1 MNCNDI
7 SEKIPAI
14 IKREVISADRILYLD
29 HVKTCD
35 NCRTEYQ
42 KYLKLFYTLELQA
55 AQPEPQLADIKIE
68 IPDLTPNITP
78 RRIKYW
84 WPVAA
89 SFLVLLL
96 SVIILINQYPEP
108 SGPVA
113 DQNQNIREQLVGEN
127 WIGLSKLVNDK
138 SALAKNADQTIPVN
152 ILLNKLRQLEQEGI
166 SKISLA
172 GNQDD
177 SRYKEVEL
185 QYFIDQLERYKKF
198 KSALSVREISD
209 FLYVI

>member
-1 MNCNDI
+1 
-7 SEKIPAI
+7 
-14 IKREVISADRILYLD
+14 
-29 HVKTCD
+29 
-35 NCRTEYQ
+35 
-42 KYLKLFYTLELQA
+42 
-55 AQPEPQLADIKIE
+55 
-68 IPDLTPNITP
+68 
-78 RRIKYW
+78 
-84 WPVAA
+84 
-89 SFLVLLL
+89 
-96 SVIILINQYPEP
+96 VIILINQYPEP

-113 DQNQNIREQLVGEN
+113 DQNQDIREQLVGEN

-166 SKISLA
+166 SKISVA

-185 QYFIDQLERYKKF
+185 RYFIDQLEQYKKF